1 LSLARQCRAMADA
14 LESPKGDQSAKPEL
28 SEPDILLLLDRVLTE
43 QKITPTATADRPEP
57 PRQRLRRGN
66 SHSTRSFRRSS
77 ATSPKRDLQL
87 RTDPGGPFHP
97 RASGADLPIWCI

>member
-1 LSLARQCRAMADA
+1 MADA

-57 PRQRLRRGN
+57 PPPAAAARELSLDEILQKIQRDIAEERP
-66 SHSTRSFRRSS
+66 
-77 ATSPKRDLQL
+77 A
-87 RTDPGGPFHP
+87 
-97 RASGADLPIWCI
+97 AAD